1 MILKNLTL
9 SLKTTI
15 ILGLVLS
22 LCLLAFNVFSVIYT
36 KNLII
41 NKVQTQLKT
50 RLHEIEQSIVG
61 YDELLKDTA
70 NSLYVSFD
78 EQFDEIMINPKRL
91 IKVNEVETPLLASD
105 GMALNNK
112 FHFVD
117 NFTSIQGATASIYA
131 RTGDDFV
138 IISTSVRD
146 ENNKRIQGNKLDKNS
161 KVYKTILQS
170 KKAYSHEHW
179 VNNDYMAVYN
189 PIIKNDKVIGILA
202 VGYNY
207 TSSFANLKKR
217 LKNVKIGE
225 SGFLYILDT
234 KIKNQAKVLLHPRLE
249 GKNLFNSKDENG
261 KHFVKNMYKNTMGY
275 ENYLGK
281 DKVEKTAFYENYDE
295 RNWKIV
301 LGAVQKDFL
310 KESTE
315 FSYILGLLSF
325 VLIVLIILFIYLII
339 KKLVIIPLHNLQD
352 GLEEFF
358 DFLNNKIENTNLIK
372 ISSND
377 ELGVMSSLINTNIQ
391 QIKENISIDKKLIQN
406 TLDVANKV
414 KLGYLDSLIKTKS
427 NNPLLNELKDVVN
440 SMLQSIQNNIFNVQS
455 VLSSYSSSDYTKRVL
470 INNMQAQIK
479 KLYEDTNT
487 LGIVS
492 SSMLLQNLNNGY
504 SLKDNSITLSSLTKK
519 LSSSSTTQAASLEE
533 TAASIEELS
542 ATMNTNKTSMNNM
555 SNNAKTLQGS
565 IVSGQEL
572 ASKTA
577 IAMDSINSQTQ
588 AIAQAIIVI
597 DQIAFQTNILSL
609 NAAVEAAT
617 AGEAGKGFAVVAQE
631 VRNLASRSADAAK
644 EIKALVENATA
655 KAEEG
660 KDISQDM
667 IKGYVELNE
676 NVNTTTSL
684 IEGVLLNFNE
694 QVIGINQIND
704 AVASLDTMTQ
714 ENASI
719 ASKAE
724 EIANITDNLAGQ
736 IVEESLSKNFDG
748 KKS

>member
-1 MILKNLTL
+1 MIFKNLTL

-50 RLHEIEQSIVG
+50 RLHEIEQSIVS

-78 EQFDEIMINPKRL
+78 EQFSEILINPKRI
-91 IKVNEVETPLLASD
+91 IKVNGVKTPLMASD

-117 NFTSIQGATASIYA
+117 NYTSIQGATASIYA
-131 RTGDDFV
+131 RQGDDFV
-138 IISTSVRD
+138 IISTSIYD
-146 ENNKRIQGNKLDKNS
+146 ENKKRIQGQKLDKNA
-161 KVYKTILQS
+161 KVYKTILKA
-170 KKAYSHEHW
+170 KKAYLIEHLN
-179 VNNDYMAVYN
+179 NNDYMSVYN
-189 PIIKNDKVIGILA
+189 PILKNDKVIGILA

-207 TSSFANLKKR
+207 TSSFSNLKKR
-217 LKNVKIGE
+217 LKNIKVGE
-225 SGFLYILDT
+225 NGYLYILDT
-234 KIKNQAKVLLHPRLE
+234 KIKDKARVLLHPTLE
-249 GKNLFNSKDENG
+249 GSDLYNAKDEND
-261 KHFVKNMYKNTMGY
+261 KYFVKNMYKNKIGY
-275 ENYLGK
+275 ENYLGENQ
-281 DKVEKTAFYENYDE
+281 VEKTAFHENYDE

-315 FSYILGLLSF
+315 FSYILGFLSF

-339 KKLVIIPLHNLQD
+339 KKLVIMPLHNLQD

-358 DFLNNKIENTNLIK
+358 DFLNNKIEKTSLINV
-372 ISSND
+372 SSND
-377 ELGVMSSLINTNIQ
+377 ELGLMSSLINENIQ
-391 QIKENISIDKKLIQN
+391 QIKENISIDKKLIKD
-406 TLDVANKV
+406 TVDVANKV
-414 KLGYLDSLIKTKS
+414 KLGYLDSQIIKQS

-440 SMLQSIQNNIFNVQS
+440 SMLKSIQDNIFNVQN
-455 VLSSYSSSDYTKRVL
+455 VLSSYSSSDYTKRVVL
-470 INNMQAQIK
+470 NNMQAQIK

-504 SLKDNSITLSSLTKK
+504 SLKNNSLELSSLTKK

-555 SNNAKTLQGS
+555 SNNAKMLQGS

-644 EIKALVENATA
+644 EIKALVENATS

-667 IKGYVELNE
+667 IKGYEELNE
-676 NVNTTTSL
+676 NVNTTTAL

-704 AVASLDTMTQ
+704 AVASLDTVTQ
-714 ENASI
+714 ENANI

-724 EIANITDNLAGQ
+724 QIANITDDLAGQ
-736 IVEESLSKNFDG
+736 IVEESLAKNFDG
-748 KKS
+748 KKI

>member
-1 MILKNLTL
+1 MIFKNLTL

-15 ILGLVLS
+15 IMGLVLS
-22 LCLLAFNVFSVIYT
+22 FCLLAFNVFSVIYT
-36 KNLII
+36 KSLIT

-50 RLHEIEQSIVG
+50 RLHEIEQSIVS

-70 NSLYVSFD
+70 NSLYISFG
-78 EQFDEIMINPKRL
+78 EQFEEILINPKRI
-91 IKVNEVETPLLASD
+91 IKVNGVKTPLMASD

-117 NFTSIQGATASIYA
+117 NYTSIPGATASIYA
-131 RTGDDFV
+131 RQGDDFV
-138 IISTSVRD
+138 IISTSIYD
-146 ENNKRIQGNKLDKNS
+146 ANKKRIQGQKLEKNS
-161 KVYKTILQS
+161 KVYKTILNA
-170 KKAYSHEHW
+170 KKAYSLEHW
-179 VNNDYMAVYN
+179 LENDYMAVYN
-189 PIIKNDKVIGILA
+189 PIIKNKKVIGILS
-202 VGYNY
+202 VRYNY
-207 TSSFANLKKR
+207 TSSFTNLKKR
-217 LKNVKIGE
+217 LKNIKVGQN
-225 SGFLYILDT
+225 GYLYILDT
-234 KIKNQAKVLLHPRLE
+234 KVQNKAKVLLHPSLE
-249 GKNLFNSKDENG
+249 GSDLYNTKDENG
-261 KHFVKNMYKNTMGY
+261 KYFVKNMYKTSMGY
-275 ENYLGK
+275 ESYLWRN
-281 DKVEKTAFYENYDE
+281 KVEKTAFHENYDE

-310 KESTE
+310 QESTE
-315 FSYILGLLSF
+315 FAYILGFLSF
-325 VLIVLIILFIYLII
+325 ILIVLIILFIYLII
-339 KKLVIIPLHNLQD
+339 KKLVITPLHNLQD

-358 DFLNNKIENTNLIK
+358 DFLNNKIENTTLIK

-377 ELGVMSSLINTNIQ
+377 ELGVMSSLINNNIQ
-391 QIKENISIDKKLIQN
+391 QIKENILIDQKLIKN
-406 TLDVANKV
+406 TVDVANKV
-414 KLGYLDSLIKTKS
+414 KLGYLDSQIENQS

-440 SMLQSIQNNIFNVQS
+440 SMLQSIQDNIFNVQN

-470 INNMQAQIK
+470 LNNTEAQIK
-479 KLYEDTNT
+479 KLYEDINT
-487 LGIVS
+487 LGVVS

-504 SLKDNSITLSSLTKK
+504 SLKNNSLELSSLTKK

-577 IAMDSINSQTQ
+577 TAMDSINSQTQ

-644 EIKALVENATA
+644 EIKALVENATS

-667 IKGYVELNE
+667 IKGYEELNE
-676 NVNTTTSL
+676 NVNKTTAL

-714 ENASI
+714 ENANI

-724 EIANITDNLAGQ
+724 QIANITDNLAGQ
-736 IVEESLSKNFDG
+736 IVEESLAKNFDG
-748 KKS
+748 KKI